1 MLNIYYIV
9 TNVVNY
15 RFTLKASGIKE
26 QLDPIFVDKFNI
38 FFFFFFFAECK
49 QTQLT
54 NKSLSQKI

>member
-15 RFTLKASGIKE
+15 RFTLKPSGIKE

-38 FFFFFFFAECK
+38 FFF
-49 QTQLT
+49 LLNV
-54 NKSLSQKI
+54 NKFN